1 VALALYL
8 DDCAF
13 SHPLRT
19 LLLAAGHRVTVPADA
34 GLTGSDDEEHLSH
47 AAQHGF
53 IVLTKN
59 PQDFLDLHDAWRAA
73 GRDHPGIFL
82 VYQDND
88 VSRDMSDAAVV
99 KAVANVE
106 EVHGAGGIT
115 NQVFSLHQYQW

>member
-19 LLLAAGHRVTVPADA
+19 LLLAAGHQVTVPADA
-34 GLTGSDDEEHLSH
+34 GLTGRPDEEHLTF
-47 AAQHGF
+47 AARRGL
-53 IVLTKN
+53 IVLTRN

-73 GRDHPGIFL
+73 GRDHSGIFL

-88 VSRDMSDAAVV
+88 VNRDMSDADIVRAVG
-99 KAVANVE
+99 NVE
-106 EVHGAGGIT
+106 AVHGAGGIA
-115 NQVFSLHQYQW
+115 NQVFSLNQYQW